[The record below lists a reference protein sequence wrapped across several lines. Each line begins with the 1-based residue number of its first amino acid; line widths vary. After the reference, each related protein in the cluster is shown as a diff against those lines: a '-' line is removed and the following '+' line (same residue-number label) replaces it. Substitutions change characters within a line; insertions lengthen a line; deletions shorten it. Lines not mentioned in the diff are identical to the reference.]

1 MIKSLPMNNSIDS
14 EKVLKYHGKTFY
26 FAQRF
31 LGRKNGYAVARLYR
45 FCRFVDDLADES
57 TDKDAAA
64 KKLYAIRSQLSK
76 NIPSDPYVKD
86 FLNLAAEWQVNI
98 KYALDLIDGVIM
110 DLGTVDIQDHAELL
124 GYCYRVAGT
133 VGLMMCPLLHAEE
146 KGEKFALDLG
156 IAMQLTNIARDVL
169 YDANQDR
176 RYLPSDWVGGLTAAE
191 ILELRGVNSTPV
203 QEAIHR
209 VLNLAEEYYQSAR
222 NGYINL
228 PMRSRISIAIAA
240 KTYRQIG
247 IKIIKNGCKF
257 WHGRTYTTL
266 VEKILLALREI
277 AVTLSK
283 APFLRRVEHNK
294 ALHTEIMTLYP
305 SVSNSE

>member
-1 MIKSLPMNNSIDS
+1 MIKSLTMNNSIDS

-64 KKLYAIRSQLSK
+64 KKLYAIRHQLSE
-76 NIPSDPYVKD
+76 NLPGDPYVMD

-133 VGLMMCPLLHAEE
+133 VGLMMCPLLHADK

-191 ILELRGVNSTPV
+191 ILELRAANSTPI

-209 VLNLAEEYYQSAR
+209 VLNLAEEYYESAR

-247 IKIIKNGCKF
+247 IKIINKGCKF

-266 VEKILLALREI
+266 AEKILLALSEI

-294 ALHTEIMTLYP
+294 ALHIDIVTLYP